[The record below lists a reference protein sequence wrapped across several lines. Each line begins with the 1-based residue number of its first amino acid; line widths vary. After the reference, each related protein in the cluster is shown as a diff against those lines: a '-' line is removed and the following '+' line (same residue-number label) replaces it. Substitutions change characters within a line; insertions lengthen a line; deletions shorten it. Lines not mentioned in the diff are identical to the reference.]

1 MFFAKLHP
9 LLVHFPLALLASG
22 VLLEIYGTLQRDEA
36 SVTAGKFNVRLG
48 FWFAIT
54 VAIIGALG
62 LTGLNIKQKA
72 VLSYHILLAG
82 TTITAFATA
91 LLIQRFW
98 KNQTTLYLFLLLLGF
113 LGVLATGYWG
123 SELVHRFGVATLHPI
138 E

>member
-9 LLVHFPLALLASG
+9 LLVHFPLALLATG
-22 VLLEIYGTLQRDEA
+22 VLLEIYGTLQHEEA
-36 SVTAGKFNVRLG
+36 AVTAGKFNVCLG

-54 VAIIGALG
+54 VAIVGALG
-62 LTGLNIKQKA
+62 LTSLNVKQKT
-72 VLSYHILLAG
+72 VLSYHILLACS
-82 TTITAFATA
+82 TVSAFAAA

-98 KNQTTLYLFLLLLGF
+98 KNQTKLYLFLLISGF